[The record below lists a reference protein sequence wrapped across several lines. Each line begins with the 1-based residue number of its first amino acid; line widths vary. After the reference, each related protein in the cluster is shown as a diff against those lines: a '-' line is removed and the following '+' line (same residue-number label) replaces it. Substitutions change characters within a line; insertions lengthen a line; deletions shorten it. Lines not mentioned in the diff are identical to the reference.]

1 MPPVQPIEERLVPKI
16 DFTQGD
22 CWIWIGARQ
31 SRGYG
36 SVHVRGRNQ
45 LAHRVVYEQLVGPI
59 PPQRDV
65 DHLCRNPSC
74 VNPAHLEPVSHR
86 ENNLRGVGPIPE
98 NAAKTHCIY
107 GHAFDKQNTRIYADG
122 KRRCGVCTRARARR
136 RRRAIREAELESER
150 PLNPLRDPE
159 AA

>member
-59 PPQRDV
+59 P
-65 DHLCRNPSC
+65 
-74 VNPAHLEPVSHR
+74 
-86 ENNLRGVGPIPE
+86 PE